1 MKFFFVILI
10 FLFIFS
16 SLSALS
22 KEWFGKDK
30 VMHFSQSTL
39 LTYWNYGLYHNY
51 FSVDKKRSKIMAV
64 SVTFSLGIGKEC
76 SDKYIKKTFFS
87 KYDLF
92 YDVAGTLFGLVLI
105 NNLR

>member
-1 MKFFFVILI
+1 
-10 FLFIFS
+10 
-16 SLSALS
+16 
-22 KEWFGKDK
+22 
-30 VMHFSQSTL
+30 
-39 LTYWNYGLYHNY
+39 
-51 FSVDKKRSKIMAV
+51 MAI